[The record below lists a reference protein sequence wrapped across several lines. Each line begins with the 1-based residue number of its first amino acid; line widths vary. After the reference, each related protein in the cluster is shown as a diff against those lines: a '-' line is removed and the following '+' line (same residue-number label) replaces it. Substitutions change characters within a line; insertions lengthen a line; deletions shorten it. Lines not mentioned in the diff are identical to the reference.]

1 MWDTVV
7 RIPFDASLLTD
18 RGDASGRDRL
28 RTLIAGV
35 PGITVDELHAL
46 GLPGLFANLRSL
58 YRDGSIAASA
68 EPPRFFERATRVYA
82 TPTLAG

>member
-1 MWDTVV
+1 MWDTDV

-18 RGDASGRDRL
+18 RGDATGRHRL
-28 RTLIAGV
+28 RTLIAEV

-46 GLPGLFANLRSL
+46 GLPGLFADLRAL
-58 YRDGSIAASA
+58 HRDGAITASA

-82 TPTLAG
+82 TAASAD